1 MDYESWMKM
10 VVVLIFIFSYIIGY
24 SIGYVVQT
32 HRMKK

>member
-10 VVVLIFIFSYIIGY
+10 IVVLIFIFSYIIGY

>member
-10 VVVLIFIFSYIIGY
+10 IVVLIFIFSYIIGY
-24 SIGYVVQT
+24 YIGYVVQT